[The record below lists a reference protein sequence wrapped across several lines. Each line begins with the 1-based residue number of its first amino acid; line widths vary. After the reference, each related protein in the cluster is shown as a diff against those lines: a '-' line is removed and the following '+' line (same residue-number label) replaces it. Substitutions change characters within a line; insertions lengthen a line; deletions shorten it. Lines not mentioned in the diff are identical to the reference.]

1 MFANLVKEFRGAATA
16 AAVVALSV
24 LVACATVQAPST
36 VSPELSGVRVE
47 TGADATQVVL
57 LGVGDVKPTA
67 FEEGE
72 PARIVVDLPAGVATT
87 AEGSTPVWDG
97 TLEEVSVEAQAGE
110 DGDLRTQVAIGL
122 AAEAVWEMQ
131 TAEEGLVLRVS
142 RMQALEETETD
153 PASDPWAQTDDSVTE
168 MAETTETA
176 TMETR
181 SAGVS
186 TKASVLEAVQA
197 SGEGESLVLD
207 LQADGQIWD
216 VETFVL
222 ESPARLVVDL
232 PGLTHKVTESVV
244 SMDDALV
251 SGVRVGQHDDKV
263 RVVVDGKAD
272 IAAFEPKTST
282 HAMGLWVAVAG
293 AELPASIERMPVL
306 ASDESVDMDETSGMD
321 EATQSDVIAEME
333 AAEQVEA
340 MEAEASV
347 EVAATEET
355 ETEAK
360 AGVATE
366 VHGVELDSTETQDR
380 VVIVTDAPA
389 DYSLVDVDAKTLMV
403 QLRGAHISP
412 EAAVRSWPSPRF
424 ASWSSGWRAQCPASP
439 STARC

>member
-1 MFANLVKEFRGAATA
+1 
-16 AAVVALSV
+16 
-24 LVACATVQAPST
+24 
-36 VSPELSGVRVE
+36 
-47 TGADATQVVL
+47 
-57 LGVGDVKPTA
+57 
-67 FEEGE
+67 
-72 PARIVVDLPAGVATT
+72 
-87 AEGSTPVWDG
+87 
-97 TLEEVSVEAQAGE
+97 
-110 DGDLRTQVAIGL
+110 
-122 AAEAVWEMQ
+122 MQ

-142 RMQALEETETD
+142 RLQGLEEVETD
-153 PASDPWAQTDDSVTE
+153 EASDPWAQTGDGTTE
-168 MAETTETA
+168 MAETTETVEMAETPA
-176 TMETR
+176 TPVGTQ
-181 SAGVS
+181 A
-186 TKASVLEAVQA
+186 TVLEAVQA

-232 PGLTHKVTESVV
+232 PGLTHKMTESMV
-244 SMDDALV
+244 SVDDTLV

-272 IAAFEPKTST
+272 MAAFEPKTAT

-293 AELPASIERMPVL
+293 AELPASVQPMQVL
-306 ASDESVDMDETSGMD
+306 ASDETAEVD

-347 EVAATEET
+347 EVAATEEMEV
-355 ETEAK
+355 ETKVGA
-360 AGVATE
+360 ATQ

-389 DYSLVDVDAKTLMV
+389 DYTLVDVDAKTLMV

-412 EAAVRSWPSPRF
+412 EAAVRIAPEEPGVVSMVAAFDQPELAEPEVRVVVERVAGAVPSVTQHGSMLMLEF
-424 ASWSSGWRAQCPASP
+424 ASQGETRRSWSRPWPAP
-439 STARC
+439 RRRP